1 MPGGSPGATPGIPA
15 GMTRSASE
23 ALKPVTIRRLR
34 WDWIGYIALLV
45 LVVLVVAACATPG
58 APGASGSPHPSATP
72 HPPLTP
78 APPGAD
84 PISFL
89 AWLFNPIFQAMFIVL
104 VAVYDFLGSLGAP
117 AAIGWAIVV
126 LTLLVRTLV
135 IPLYRR
141 QLVSQ
146 RRTQLLQPEIKE
158 IQRRYKGDAMKA
170 RVAQQEL
177 FKERGIS
184 PLAGC
189 LPLILQMPL
198 LLVMYQ
204 VIQNGLT
211 NVNPTAMLAVFGQQV
226 VPLACNNVN
235 PATGQ
240 PDAAL
245 GPCIDTIIPFLGT
258 SIDVSLPSTIFSV
271 SLGGFVL
278 GISVLAIIS
287 AGLQLV
293 QSRMMLPRTKPAD
306 DDPNTKIQSQTM
318 LFLPLISI
326 AYGGFLPAGLFIYWI
341 TATIFS
347 TAQQYLI
354 VGWGGMF
361 PLFGWTPRF
370 AMDHAPRFPVSMPPP
385 PEPGKRAAILT
396 DAEKKTTAASTIRP
410 RERGRQGR
418 RGRRR

>member
-1 MPGGSPGATPGIPA
+1 VTLRRPPWDRIGVVAFLALIVIVVAACAAPGGSPGASGVPA
-15 GMTRSASE
+15 
-23 ALKPVTIRRLR
+23 
-34 WDWIGYIALLV
+34 
-45 LVVLVVAACATPG
+45 
-58 APGASGSPHPSATP
+58 PSATP
-72 HPPLTP
+72 HLPLTP
-78 APPGAD
+78 AQPGAD

-89 AWLFNPIFQAMFIVL
+89 AWIFTPIFQAMFIVL
-104 VAVYDFLGSLGAP
+104 VAFYDLFTAIGLP

-126 LTLLVRTLV
+126 LTLIVRIIV

-141 QLVSQ
+141 QLTSQ
-146 RRTQLLQPEIKE
+146 RRMQLLQPEIKE

-170 RVAQQEL
+170 RLAQQEL

-189 LPLILQMPL
+189 LPLLLQMPL
-198 LLVMYQ
+198 LFIMYS

-211 NVNPTAMLAVFGQQV
+211 NVDPTQMLMVFGQQV
-226 VPLACNNVN
+226 VPLTCNNLNAAGV
-235 PATGQ
+235 

-245 GPCIDTIIPFLGT
+245 GPCINTIIPFLNT
-258 SIDVSLPSTIFSV
+258 SIDVSLPSTFLDLTIP
-271 SLGGFVL
+271 GTGIVL
-278 GISVLAIIS
+278 GLSILAIVS
-287 AGLQLV
+287 AALQLV
-293 QSRMMLPRTKPAD
+293 QSRMMLPNTKPED
-306 DDPNTKIQSQTM
+306 DDPNTKIQRQTM
-318 LFLPLISI
+318 LLLPLISV

-347 TAQQYLI
+347 IAQQYLI

-361 PLFGWTPRF
+361 PLFGWTPGF
-370 AMDHAPRFPVSMPPP
+370 ATDHTPRYPVSMPPP

-396 DAEKKTTAASTIRP
+396 DADKKTTADKTIRP